1 NTGEGGISPH
11 HDHGADLVWQLGT
24 GYFGAREADGGF
36 SRSRFLEQIERH
48 RVRAIEIKLSQGAKP
63 GVGGML
69 PGAKVTPEIAA
80 IRGIQ
85 VGVTCISPSHH
96 PAFHDVDSMLDFVEE
111 LAEISGLPVGI
122 KSAVGE
128 EHFWHEI

>member
-1 NTGEGGISPH
+1 LLGGTRQRRKAFRPGSIINISAMSFGSLSGPAVESLNRGAALAGCLHNTGEGGISPH

-63 GVGGML
+63 GVGGIL
-69 PGAKVTPEIAA
+69 P
-80 IRGIQ
+80 
-85 VGVTCISPSHH
+85 
-96 PAFHDVDSMLDFVEE
+96 
-111 LAEISGLPVGI
+111 
-122 KSAVGE
+122 
-128 EHFWHEI
+128 